1 MVYGRTD
8 EARWVMWIGKRQWED
23 LPGEFDVGQT
33 GWVYPQVKSAGFFV
47 FFPAF
52 SSQIALSYEVP
63 CVAEDFLRFTLSEN
77 A

>member
-1 MVYGRTD
+1 MAYERVG
-8 EARWVMWIGKRQWED
+8 EARWVMWIGLRQWEG

-33 GWVYPQVKSAGFFV
+33 GWVYPKDDPVGYFV

-52 SSQIALSYEVP
+52 GSQVALLYEVP
-63 CVAEDFLRFTLSEN
+63 CVAEDFLSFTLREN